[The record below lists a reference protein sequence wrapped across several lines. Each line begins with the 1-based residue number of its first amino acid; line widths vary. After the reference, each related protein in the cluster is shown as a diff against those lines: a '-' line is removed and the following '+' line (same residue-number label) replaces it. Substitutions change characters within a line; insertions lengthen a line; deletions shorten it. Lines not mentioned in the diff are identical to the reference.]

1 MRIIRHFRHDTRGAA
16 AIELAIIA
24 PVLAGMGLLALQ
36 VWKIGVEQ
44 QQAAAALDVAADYY
58 LQGGLSDETAAQ
70 AARDAWADAPA
81 DAVVGHSRSARCG
94 ADPVEM
100 TSLCSGGRAPAVYV
114 TLTASGSNGEGGET
128 RVRATRMIRVR

>member
-1 MRIIRHFRHDTRGAA
+1 MRFLSSLSKDARGAA

-24 PVLAGMGLLALQ
+24 PVLAGMGLLALE

-58 LQGGLSDETAAQ
+58 MGGGLSDEAAAE
-70 AARDAWADAPA
+70 AALESWTDAPA
-81 DAVVGHSRSARCG
+81 DAAVTHARSARCG
-94 ADPVEM
+94 SDPVALNA
-100 TSLCSGGRAPAVYV
+100 LCDASRPPAIYV
-114 TLTASGSNGEGGET
+114 TLTASGSNGQDDQI